1 ALLKDAG
8 PKSPSSLYV
17 CVDQVLFC
25 WLLRRRSR
33 RPLASPMVI
42 LLGMSFMEDV
52 PLNWRDEVAA
62 DVFIWFSPSWTWSSF
77 QVDKAS
83 EPLQDLLWTQHQH
96 IVLQTFWQF
105 GLKVPWFDLPGL
117 SFWSGAKHN
126 PPHSNTRPSLI
137 VLRSAF
143 WRLPAGNVLRS
154 LVRHLFVN
162 EDVHWMESFLGGS
175 LHQSHIAASWTS
187 WEEMAA
193 FTAALYMPHELY
205 QLKFRDMY
213 AMGVPLLAPGSAWL
227 LRSLREMF
235 RMWGQLNSDFRH
247 RLPACPEGV
256 QPPGTPEARCIDV
269 GRRFESDRWPF
280 GEPFLNVDVDPPGK
294 LAYYQTL
301 MDVERYPYVLR
312 FESLAELHEQ
322 FQFAHRSGQALGEL
336 MRDFFR
342 TKVVANSL

>member
-1 ALLKDAG
+1 RRPDLALDVTYAGQFYLCQVLKGVPSAQGGPGRNSEGVDPCAEDAVTAFIRPFLQGGGEGSSERSDVVALADELHEALLKDAG

-162 EDVHWMESFLGGS
+162 EDVHWMESFLG
-175 LHQSHIAASWTS
+175 
-187 WEEMAA
+187 
-193 FTAALYMPHELY
+193 
-205 QLKFRDMY
+205 
-213 AMGVPLLAPGSAWL
+213 
-227 LRSLREMF
+227 
-235 RMWGQLNSDFRH
+235 
-247 RLPACPEGV
+247 
-256 QPPGTPEARCIDV
+256 
-269 GRRFESDRWPF
+269 
-280 GEPFLNVDVDPPGK
+280 
-294 LAYYQTL
+294 
-301 MDVERYPYVLR
+301 
-312 FESLAELHEQ
+312 
-322 FQFAHRSGQALGEL
+322 
-336 MRDFFR
+336 
-342 TKVVANSL
+342 